1 MGSFLGY
8 AVISLGAGALY
19 AFVAAG
25 LLLIHRGSG
34 VLNLGQGALVMF
46 AAYLFHEAGDGWGL
60 PTALAAAVVV
70 VLTGAVALLFHVAVL
85 RPMRHAAPLNR
96 VVATLGLLI
105 VLQAA
110 VVLAFGGQSRSVPSF
125 LPQSVV
131 EVFGKP
137 VGVHVFVRLGVVIAL
152 VAALWAFFRYTTA
165 GAVTTAVA
173 EGPAAAATLGWSAD
187 AVAGACWFGGGVLA
201 GLAGVLLAP
210 LQNPLSST
218 SLVLLVVPAL
228 AVALAAGFRSFPLA
242 LVGGLL
248 LALVEL
254 QLQVHLTGPHDWAQ
268 GLDSAL
274 PVVVI
279 IVLLVV
285 RGSNIP
291 DRAHQA
297 EDRPPLGSGAIN
309 LPVLVGGFAL
319 LVALVWLVLPDPW
332 VNAVAL
338 QAGYALILLSLVV
351 LVGYAGQLSLAQS
364 ALAGIAALVAGR
376 LVAAE
381 GWPFAAALVI
391 GVLATTAVGVLFA
404 LPALRTR
411 GLQLAVV
418 TLGLGVTVSAILF
431 QRGYSSPP
439 ADGQSS
445 SIFGDV
451 LDQQGTV
458 VATADAPL
466 HFLGIPVDR
475 TDDPR
480 AYATLALILLLLAG
494 LAVSAVRRGRAGR
507 RLIAVRTNER
517 AAASLGISV
526 FAAKIY
532 AFALSAAI
540 AGLGGVLLAFANRNI
555 SYDDGNFLPFTG
567 ILVVAYAVV
576 GGVGYIS
583 GAGIGALLAPGTLG
597 QQLAGWLSDRFGGST
612 ALPRTVGA
620 VLAGLFGY
628 GLGGLAR
635 GQVDRSRRAGAARW
649 ARWLPAGALVVLAVL
664 GVLFGD
670 RLTDWLREI
679 DRYLPLIGGII
690 LLLVLIRS
698 GGTGLAGGLAG
709 RARLPLPAPV
719 AARLGRPDTAFAGPA
734 PAPVTVVEA
743 PTEAVT
749 TGAVT
754 TGAVTTEAVTTGAVV
769 PAAADVAPPPE
780 AEATREVLRVRPATL
795 TVEGITVRWG
805 GVVAVDSVGFEVAPG
820 TVVGLIGPN
829 GAGKT
834 TIVDAITGYAATAA
848 GTVRVGDTSLDGLR
862 AHRRVRAGVSRSFQN
877 LELFEDL
884 TVAENLRAAS
894 DPRDLAA
901 YITGLV
907 WPGNRPLSAP
917 AQAAVREF
925 GLADALDTQVSALS
939 YGRRRL
945 VAIARAVA
953 TAPSVLLLDEPA
965 AGLDEHES
973 AELAALVRR
982 LADEWGIAVLLIE
995 HDMPFVMGV
1004 CDRLVVLEF
1013 GRRIAE
1019 GAPADI
1025 QADPAVIAAYLGRPD
1040 EPTADGAADDQAG
1053 SATETAPA
1061 DDPPAAVDQA
1071 AAAESSAPAVEPVV
1085 EESSAPADE
1094 PVVEEPPAVAAEAV
1108 AANEPAVA
1116 ETPAVADEAVLAD
1129 EAVPVDEAAAQG
1141 EGAAADGVGAGGTE
1155 EEIVVAQASAPEQ
1168 TAGDGAGPDQTAGDG
1183 AGPEQTAG
1191 DENGSAGD
1199 AAVGDGKDG
1208 AALAAPVGEA
1218 AAAPPVAGGAR

>member
-1 MGSFLGY
+1 MDSFLGY

-19 AFVAAG
+19 VFVAAG
-25 LLLIHRGSG
+25 VLLIHRGSG

-60 PTALAAAVVV
+60 PTALAAVVVV
-70 VLTGAVALLFHVAVL
+70 VLTGAVALLFHAAVL

-137 VGVHVFVRLGVVIAL
+137 VGVHVFVRLGVVVAV

-279 IVLLVV
+279 IALLVAG
-285 RGSNIP
+285 GSGIP

-332 VNAVAL
+332 VNAVAV
-338 QAGYALILLSLVV
+338 QSGYALILLSLVV

-364 ALAGIAALVAGR
+364 ALAGIAALIAGR

-480 AYATLALILLLLAG
+480 AYATLALIFLLLAG

-540 AGLGGVLLAFANRNI
+540 AGLGGVLLAFADRNI
-555 SYDDGNFLPFTG
+555 SYDDGDFLPFTG

-583 GAGIGALLAPGTLG
+583 GAGIGALLAPATLG

-612 ALPRTVGA
+612 VLPRAVGA
-620 VLAGLFGY
+620 VLAGLVGY

-635 GQVDRSRRAGAARW
+635 GQVERSRQGSAARQGSSARW
-649 ARWLPAGALVVLAVL
+649 TRWLPVGALVILAVL

-679 DRYLPLIGGII
+679 DRYLPLIGGIV

-709 RARLPLPAPV
+709 RARLPLPA
-719 AARLGRPDTAFAGPA
+719 AGTARL
-734 PAPVTVVEA
+734 
-743 PTEAVT
+743 
-749 TGAVT
+749 
-754 TGAVTTEAVTTGAVV
+754 
-769 PAAADVAPPPE
+769 
-780 AEATREVLRVRPATL
+780 
-795 TVEGITVRWG
+795 
-805 GVVAVDSVGFEVAPG
+805 
-820 TVVGLIGPN
+820 
-829 GAGKT
+829 
-834 TIVDAITGYAATAA
+834 
-848 GTVRVGDTSLDGLR
+848 
-862 AHRRVRAGVSRSFQN
+862 
-877 LELFEDL
+877 
-884 TVAENLRAAS
+884 
-894 DPRDLAA
+894 
-901 YITGLV
+901 
-907 WPGNRPLSAP
+907 
-917 AQAAVREF
+917 
-925 GLADALDTQVSALS
+925 
-939 YGRRRL
+939 
-945 VAIARAVA
+945 
-953 TAPSVLLLDEPA
+953 
-965 AGLDEHES
+965 
-973 AELAALVRR
+973 
-982 LADEWGIAVLLIE
+982 
-995 HDMPFVMGV
+995 
-1004 CDRLVVLEF
+1004 
-1013 GRRIAE
+1013 
-1019 GAPADI
+1019 
-1025 QADPAVIAAYLGRPD
+1025 
-1040 EPTADGAADDQAG
+1040 
-1053 SATETAPA
+1053 
-1061 DDPPAAVDQA
+1061 
-1071 AAAESSAPAVEPVV
+1071 
-1085 EESSAPADE
+1085 
-1094 PVVEEPPAVAAEAV
+1094 
-1108 AANEPAVA
+1108 
-1116 ETPAVADEAVLAD
+1116 
-1129 EAVPVDEAAAQG
+1129 
-1141 EGAAADGVGAGGTE
+1141 
-1155 EEIVVAQASAPEQ
+1155 
-1168 TAGDGAGPDQTAGDG
+1168 
-1183 AGPEQTAG
+1183 
-1191 DENGSAGD
+1191 
-1199 AAVGDGKDG
+1199 
-1208 AALAAPVGEA
+1208 
-1218 AAAPPVAGGAR
+1218 